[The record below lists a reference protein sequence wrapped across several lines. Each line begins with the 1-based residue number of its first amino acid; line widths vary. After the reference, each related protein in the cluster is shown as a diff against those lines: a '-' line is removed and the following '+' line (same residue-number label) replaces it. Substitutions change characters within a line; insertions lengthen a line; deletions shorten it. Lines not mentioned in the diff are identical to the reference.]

1 MDRFHCKAR
10 DATLSKSSCAKD
22 WQLAP
27 EKAKSDRLHHLW
39 QCLGCPIGAA
49 NAGKPPRDPAPA
61 PGRNFRRKPSLP
73 NNLLSD
79 TPLARGQLTFVC
91 ESLDL
96 VFVYGPFSGDEVRA
110 LRHRFTVFPKPISGR
125 PALEIQSLSA
135 DPEGVWLHSTVP
147 GHFCNIRPRNWDHF
161 AAAINLQGP
170 AFAIG
175 LDALAL
181 LVLCEYEDASAVE
194 SALSGQ
200 AVTQHVA
207 DRPWLV
213 EYPPVAKALNL
224 ERRANRVSARGRP
237 SKVSDIIE
245 RAIHLRYLLLKER
258 GLSTDEAF
266 AAVKTAF
273 PSAQWLA
280 RGGNPRSFERRMQ
293 RLSDDSI

>member
-61 PGRNFRRKPSLP
+61 PERNFRRKPSLP

-79 TPLARGQLTFVC
+79 TPLARGKLTFVC

-147 GHFCNIRPRNWDHF
+147 GHFCNIRPRNWERF
-161 AAAINLQGP
+161 AAAINLEGP

-194 SALSGQ
+194 SALSDT
-200 AVTQHVA
+200 AVAQRVA
-207 DRPWLV
+207 DRPWLT
-213 EYPPVAKALNL
+213 EYPPVAKALDL
-224 ERRANRVSARGRP
+224 ERRANRDSPRGAP
-237 SKVSDIIE
+237 TKIASTIE
-245 RAIHLRYLLLKER
+245 RAIHLRFSLLRER
-258 GLSTDEAF
+258 GLSTKEAF
-266 AAVKTAF
+266 AALKPALSSV
-273 PSAQWLA
+273 PWLA
-280 RGGNPRSFERRMQ
+280 NMKPRSFERQMQ
-293 RLSDDSI
+293 RLSAK